1 MNRYEKLNNSTYI
14 YKNCRLFYECA
25 SAKTFN
31 SVLDNFTRNILNTIL
46 FNISVTDLKKLVECR
61 EKWEYLENLLNKQVF
76 KNINVI
82 KDLNKNIN
90 KDFQKIINKNVNEF
104 LEDPCDTIEDI
115 IY

>member
-1 MNRYEKLNNSTYI
+1 MNRYEKINDTSFI

-25 SAKTFN
+25 SMKTFN

-61 EKWEYLENLLNKQVF
+61 EKWNYLENLLNNQVF
-76 KNINVI
+76 KNIDVV
-82 KDLNKNIN
+82 KDLNKDIN
-90 KDFQKIINKNVNEF
+90 KDFKKIIEKYINEF